1 MLQLSS
7 GGRYIK
13 GAKANH
19 TISRHYCI
27 SKISLLRADK
37 MTSGLFYLDTLI
49 GGYGCERLLKGGIN
63 KGRGNNSLIMP
74 NILLHCIAHGRTRSG
89 RGGVGQYGGG
99 VRRNADRAWLQVL
112 VHAMRESIYVPTLA
126 QYLIRQA
133 LMCTDTLTDHTNQ

>member
-27 SKISLLRADK
+27 SKISLLRVDK
-37 MTSGLFYLDTLI
+37 MTSGLFYLDTLT
-49 GGYGCERLLKGGIN
+49 GVYGSERLLKEEIN

-74 NILLHCIAHGRTRSG
+74 NILLHCIAHGRNEERE
-89 RGGVGQYGGG
+89 RGVGQYGGG
-99 VRRNADRAWLQVL
+99 VRRNAWPQVL
-112 VHAMRESIYVPTLA
+112 VHAMRESFYVPTLA
-126 QYLIRQA
+126 QYLIRRA